1 MNKKQL
7 GLQNASLFAKLER
20 KAKEIEIL
28 NIRLEEA
35 ENQTK
40 ILNNDIYSLQE
51 KLDIAQFTAN
61 SLKEENEQLTAEIT
75 RLEVQ
80 IKELKTFSV
89 NDIKCQPPLEDLSDY
104 ASPKFSETDN
114 VEEEK
119 NLTAHDGDSNDD
131 SDICT
136 DSDDNIDSTVS
147 CDEVTITETLTPPS
161 TEEEELLKDD
171 QTQKKSPI
179 NDIIRDYGATVIGRV
194 TRVTAETL
202 SKIGAIG
209 EDAAE
214 SLKTLALG
222 KNESLKFQIMELAAK
237 GGNPEEIKN
246 KMDLL
251 AEEAIVY
258 LKSI

>member
-7 GLQNASLFAKLER
+7 GLQNASLFAELER

-35 ENQTK
+35 ENQAK
-40 ILNNDIYSLQE
+40 ILNENIYYLQE
-51 KLDIAQFTAN
+51 KVDITEFTAN
-61 SLKEENEQLTAEIT
+61 SLKEENQQLKAEIT
-75 RLEVQ
+75 RLEGQ
-80 IKELKTFSV
+80 IKELESLSV
-89 NDIKCQPPLEDLSDY
+89 SNAKCKLPLEDLSDC
-104 ASPKFSETDN
+104 AFQKSTATDN

-119 NLTAHDGDSNDD
+119 TFTADDGDNNDD
-131 SDICT
+131 SNISTDGDENNDIGA
-136 DSDDNIDSTVS
+136 DGDEETV
-147 CDEVTITETLTPPS
+147 TETLTPPS
-161 TEEEELLKDD
+161 TEEDELLKND
-171 QTQKKSPI
+171 QNKKGTPI

-209 EDAAE
+209 GDAAE